1 MSEKVNNISQLHPF
15 EEVIG
20 VLHELIDDGGVLVA
34 GIGEVNVTLPW
45 DFEEMIKKLIGH
57 KIGVLRTDLPEKPY
71 LWRLLDDKVMADG
84 GCNEPK
90 GAVAA

>member
-34 GIGEVNVTLPW
+34 RIGEICVAPPW
-45 DFEEMIKKLIGH
+45 DLEEKIDSLIGH
-57 KIGVLRTDLPEKPY
+57 KRGVLRTDLLEKPY
-71 LWRLLDDKVMADG
+71 LMRALT
-84 GCNEPK
+84 
-90 GAVAA
+90 

>member
-20 VLHELIDDGGVLVA
+20 VLHELIEDGGVLVA
-34 GIGEVNVTLPW
+34 RIGEICVALPW
-45 DFEEMIKKLIGH
+45 ELEEMIKKLMGH
-57 KIGVLRTDLPEKPY
+57 KIGILRTDLLEKPY

-90 GAVAA
+90 VAVAA